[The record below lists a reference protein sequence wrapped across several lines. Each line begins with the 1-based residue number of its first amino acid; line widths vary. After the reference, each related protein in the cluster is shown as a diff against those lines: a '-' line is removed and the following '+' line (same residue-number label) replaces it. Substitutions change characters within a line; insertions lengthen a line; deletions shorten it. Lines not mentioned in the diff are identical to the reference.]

1 MKTAIFDLDGTLADT
16 SQDLLAAA
24 NACFDRPWLTMEA
37 DRATAYLGGR
47 AMLRVAFTRQGRTW
61 TEAEVDAAYPELI
74 KHYET
79 ALAVH
84 TTLFPGVVD
93 ALDRLAAAGWRLGV
107 CTLKPAF
114 LAEALLETL
123 GVRDRFHALT
133 GADSLPYKKPDPR
146 HLLDTIR
153 AAGGTPETAVL
164 IGDSQT
170 DRDTAAAARVASV
183 LVTFRPAGLDVAAMA
198 PTGLLDD
205 YASLEPVL
213 EGVLAA
219 PRAAG

>member
-1 MKTAIFDLDGTLADT
+1 
-16 SQDLLAAA
+16 
-24 NACFDRPWLTMEA
+24 
-37 DRATAYLGGR
+37 
-47 AMLRVAFTRQGRTW
+47 MLQ
-61 TEAEVDAAYPELI
+61 
-74 KHYET
+74 
-79 ALAVH
+79 
-84 TTLFPGVVD
+84 
-93 ALDRLAAAGWRLGV
+93 
-107 CTLKPAF
+107 
-114 LAEALLETL
+114 TL

-198 PTGLLDD
+198 PAGLLDD